1 MINSARNKIMKDS
14 SYVYSQSNK
23 LNNIKVKR
31 VDIKALINSDSL
43 DFNHLEK
50 PILKSEKIKKVRRKI
65 FQKEII
71 QKKKN
76 IKTTNQSN
84 IDNIYDNDDYYSFP
98 LYNHSQLVYLKGKKK
113 KSCLFKICKNNNIID
128 NDTSKVLSI
137 LDLSESI
144 PMLYN
149 NQDDEK
155 LSNFA
160 LMERATKLI
169 KPVFKTK
176 LH

>member
-1 MINSARNKIMKDS
+1 MINTARNKIMKDS

-23 LNNIKVKR
+23 INNIKVKR

-43 DFNHLEK
+43 DLNHLEK
-50 PILKSEKIKKVRRKI
+50 PISKSEKIKKGKI

-71 QKKKN
+71 QKKEN

-84 IDNIYDNDDYYSFP
+84 IDNIYDNDDYYSFQ
-98 LYNHSQLVYLKGKKK
+98 LYNNSQVVYLKKKKK

-137 LDLSESI
+137 LDLSETI